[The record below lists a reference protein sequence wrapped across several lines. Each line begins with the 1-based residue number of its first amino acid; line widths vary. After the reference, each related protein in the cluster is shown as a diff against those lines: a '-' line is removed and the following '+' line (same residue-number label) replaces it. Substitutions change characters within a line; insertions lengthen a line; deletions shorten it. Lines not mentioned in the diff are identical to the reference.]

1 MSNPSFERSYE
12 RRISKANAVFERSWK
27 SMLVGLFIEFG
38 QVDGISGIVF
48 D

>member
-12 RRISKANAVFERSWK
+12 HRISKANAAFESSWK

-38 QVDGISGIVF
+38 QVDRISGIVF